1 MTAIGTSLITY
12 PFSFPRAPTFPML
25 RADAAI
31 DAIWLVLTARSGQ
44 LPITLHL
51 RSGRTFDGLAMYPC
65 LAFNGLRRTREGSRD
80 YLMPITCNFPYSALA
95 CFRMGMSGS
104 ASFQSVRKSL

>member
-65 LAFNGLRRTREGSRD
+65 LPFNGLRRTREGSRD
-80 YLMPITCNFPYSALA
+80 YLMPITVTSRPPPWLL
-95 CFRMGMSGS
+95 SGWGCQGRRLS
-104 ASFQSVRKSL
+104 RGCEKLR